1 MTNSEECICALATPA
16 GGAIGII
23 RLSGSEAIRLT
34 DKVFVSVSGK
44 QLSAAKPNTLHYGE
58 IKDKDGH
65 TIDDVLVSVFRAPHS
80 YTGEDSTEISCHGS
94 RYILQQ
100 VLQRLIEV
108 GCRQAEPGEY
118 TRRAYLNGKMDLS
131 QAEAV
136 ADLIASTNKAT
147 HQMALSQLKGH
158 FSSEL
163 TLLREKLL
171 KMTSLLE
178 LELDFSDHEELE
190 FADRSEL
197 RALAAEIEK
206 KITTLA
212 HSFETGNALK
222 QGVPVAIVGK
232 TNVGKSTLLNRLL
245 HEEKAIVS
253 NIHGTT
259 RDVIEDT
266 TLIDG
271 ITFRFIDTAGI
282 RKTDDVVENIGIE
295 RTYQKMEEAKI
306 VIWLLD
312 AQPTE
317 AEIEEMKEKNQ
328 GKKLLMVFN
337 KIDEIS
343 FDKAVLSSEKSVLSS
358 EKESQTSSSISLSD
372 ENVSILNISA
382 RTGENVS
389 DLEQALVKAADIPE
403 ITENDV
409 IVTSARHYEALLRSD
424 ESLSRVLE
432 SMDMGM
438 SGDIIAEDLKMVLEE
453 LGEITGGQISSQETL
468 NNIFKHFC
476 IGK

>member
-23 RLSGSEAIRLT
+23 RLSGSEAIRFT

-118 TRRAYLNGKMDLS
+118 TRRAYMNGKMDLS

-190 FADRSEL
+190 FADSSEL

-317 AEIEEMKEKNQ
+317 AEIEDMKEKNL

-343 FDKAVLSSEKSVLSS
+343 FDKAVLSSDEN
-358 EKESQTSSSISLSD
+358 SQPSSSISLSD

-382 RTGENVS
+382 RTGENVL
-389 DLEQALVKAADIPE
+389 DLEQALVRAADIPE

-409 IVTSARHYEALLRSD
+409 IVTSARHYEALLRAD